1 MNRWK
6 LGLLLVAA
14 CLITGC
20 ASNMKDGITFLEE
33 NKYEE
38 VIAKYTDT
46 QLVYEQ
52 AILNEEETILYNK
65 KKALKEEFKK
75 RVRGEK

>member
-1 MNRWK
+1 MEYK
-6 LGLLLVAA
+6 E
-14 CLITGC
+14 I
-20 ASNMKDGITFLEE
+20 
-33 NKYEE
+33 
-38 VIAKYTDT
+38 IADYSDS

-75 RVRGEK
+75 RLRSD

>member
-1 MNRWK
+1 M
-6 LGLLLVAA
+6 
-14 CLITGC
+14 
-20 ASNMKDGITFLEE
+20 EE

-52 AILNEEETILYNK
+52 AILNEEETTLYNK
-65 KKALKEEFKK
+65 KKA
-75 RVRGEK
+75 

>member
-1 MNRWK
+1 M
-6 LGLLLVAA
+6 
-14 CLITGC
+14 
-20 ASNMKDGITFLEE
+20 E
-33 NKYEE
+33 NEYEE
-38 VIAKYTDT
+38 IISRYTDS

-75 RVRGEK
+75 RLRSDK

>member
-1 MNRWK
+1 M
-6 LGLLLVAA
+6 
-14 CLITGC
+14 
-20 ASNMKDGITFLEE
+20 EE

-52 AILNEEETILYNK
+52 AILNEEETTLYNK
-65 KKALKEEFKK
+65 KKALKDEFKRRL
-75 RVRGEK
+75 RVK

>member
-1 MNRWK
+1 ME
-6 LGLLLVAA
+6 
-14 CLITGC
+14 
-20 ASNMKDGITFLEE
+20 S

-38 VIAKYTDT
+38 VIARYTAE
-46 QLVYEQ
+46 QLVCEQ

-75 RVRGEK
+75 RLRDK

>member
-1 MNRWK
+1 M
-6 LGLLLVAA
+6 
-14 CLITGC
+14 
-20 ASNMKDGITFLEE
+20 EE

-38 VIAKYTDT
+38 VIAKYSDT

-75 RVRGEK
+75 RLRDK

>member
-1 MNRWK
+1 M
-6 LGLLLVAA
+6 
-14 CLITGC
+14 
-20 ASNMKDGITFLEE
+20 E

-38 VIAKYTDT
+38 IIARYTDT

-52 AILNEEETILYNK
+52 AILNEEETVLYNK

-75 RVRGEK
+75 RLRSDK